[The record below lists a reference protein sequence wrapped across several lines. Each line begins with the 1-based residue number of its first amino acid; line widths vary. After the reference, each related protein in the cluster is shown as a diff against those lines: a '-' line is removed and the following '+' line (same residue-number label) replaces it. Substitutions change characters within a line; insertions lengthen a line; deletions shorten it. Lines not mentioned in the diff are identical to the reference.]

1 MSSPHAELSE
11 SSETATAPESNQ
23 TSPVREIESST
34 PTERRNGLPA
44 PDQVH
49 GLSEILKENGLPHWT
64 ISATGSF
71 AKLRKQACPRDS
83 WAEARPVLAFDE
95 LPHALTNLVADRS
108 DGLDRL
114 ALRVRKDAERLAAL
128 PID

>member
-1 MSSPHAELSE
+1 MTYVSWPHRFV
-11 SSETATAPESNQ
+11 Q
-23 TSPVREIESST
+23 PV
-34 PTERRNGLPA
+34 
-44 PDQVH
+44 
-49 GLSEILKENGLPHWT
+49 
-64 ISATGSF
+64 

-83 WAEARPVLAFDE
+83 WAEARPALAFDE

-108 DGLDRL
+108 DGLDGL